1 MTGGGLAI
9 NHAINPHGEIVRQ
22 QIILGIDFSAFHQGG
37 NFQQVFS
44 QHIPT
49 EQTVQLL
56 HRGGQHLFRKKRCF
70 KSQRCQNKRK
80 CA

>member
-37 NFQQVFS
+37 NFQQVFRPAHTNRTNSTAFAQGWAALS
-44 QHIPT
+44 QKET
-49 EQTVQLL
+49 
-56 HRGGQHLFRKKRCF
+56 LF
-70 KSQRCQNKRK
+70 
-80 CA
+80 